1 MKRLIHICILLALFV
16 PEASATIIKGTVLAA
31 GRPVPA
37 EYTLLPDGTVGLG
50 SGHNACISQYTKG
63 RITVPSKIIVSDKT
77 YNVSRIMPLAFRL
90 CTNTKVIIIREGPT
104 SIGDF
109 AFVGCSSL
117 IEVELPSTIQSV
129 GSGLFSG
136 LKNLQAIICKA
147 LTPPQWDYYDVCFN
161 QKSGNGQV
169 QQFDE
174 SVGLYVPIGTDE
186 AYQQAKYT
194 NPSLGWT
201 TPEGW
206 GTAFAKIHPNAME
219 GFRIYSQEDLDE
231 LNYVVNSSSMYE
243 AIKHVYLETDIDMN
257 GYEWTAPIGNTPEH
271 AFKGTFHGQGHY
283 IRNLKVNSQDIAGL
297 FGYFNGEKITG
308 VRLEN
313 CDFRGK
319 ELAGGLV
326 AECGACTIDS
336 SYVYAATR
344 SDVLAG
350 GIVGRST
357 GFVNIDRCVAGG
369 LAFPYTISGGANPL
383 LAGII
388 GSTTGTLVTNCAMM
402 KSFADYARYSIF
414 VGECTS
420 DFVSMVNYSYSGQH
434 ETAPID
440 SEATGICYGEHILQ
454 YGQPLSIIDYAGNRQ
469 DMTYNE
475 STLRSVYP
483 ASVLGFEGWAYNN
496 GEFPLPDCFTDRW
509 PTKPN
514 HAVYGSPALAAESIN
529 VLTPDEFIPPS
540 AWLDLSD
547 IGFRHY
553 SFRASRL
560 WIDGN
565 MDVFDRAEQ
574 LPLGLSEQITVEQG
588 ILLED
593 TLYAE
598 FTGTEPV
605 YKPVYLLND
614 KNELVYDEAGNMI
627 CIDSLFIFNKNTWRD
642 KVYSLCLPYNVALS
656 GNCTL
661 YQPTQIYDV
670 DGETTAFFSTVR
682 DNYVEAFRP
691 YLVVVHNERVT
702 LGTRTAVVCPAIDS
716 KTLLLGDY
724 EFEGTTTRK
733 GNITARENNIYML
746 KDSTHWLRFKDS
758 DDISTDVAPFTAYF
772 QSVRGNPAKR
782 INIVLDQHNPI
793 ISVGDFYYA
802 INNEDAEHVTA
813 TLLGYHG
820 RGGNVVV
827 PATAPYVLYGQKQ
840 EVPLTD
846 LSPNLFTRNT
856 AEIWS
861 IDMSQC
867 TSLKPFSI
875 DRSAKGNPFYSL
887 DARTII
893 YVPQGKAGA
902 GRNVVVGTECQS
914 LDLTDGWDFKP
925 PYDFHA
931 AHASYDRKLYAS
943 KQQNGTFK
951 SMTYTICLPFDVDM
965 SEYDT
970 RGVAK
975 VLTPYY
981 YKDEK
986 ELLFSYG
993 LTQFQAGKARVIKVL
1008 KDYVEFSATDV
1019 TVKAEAEE
1027 MSPVLLW
1034 GNVQNESGTWQ
1045 GTFARIDNEEAALM
1059 KAHTLYSNGKWYRIR
1074 SDEGRYRDAWV
1085 GAFRGYYT
1093 PIEQPSV
1100 GSLSAVFKLWVQG
1113 DDDDPI
1119 TRFPSDLF
1127 VSDSNFSNYDTE
1139 GTGIELPSLAPAAE
1153 EEAWFTLD
1161 GRKLDSKPQ
1170 TKGLYIYKGKK
1181 IVIK

>member
-1 MKRLIHICILLALFV
+1 M
-16 PEASATIIKGTVLAA
+16 
-31 GRPVPA
+31 
-37 EYTLLPDGTVGLG
+37 
-50 SGHNACISQYTKG
+50 
-63 RITVPSKIIVSDKT
+63 
-77 YNVSRIMPLAFRL
+77 
-90 CTNTKVIIIREGPT
+90 
-104 SIGDF
+104 
-109 AFVGCSSL
+109 
-117 IEVELPSTIQSV
+117 
-129 GSGLFSG
+129 
-136 LKNLQAIICKA
+136 
-147 LTPPQWDYYDVCFN
+147 
-161 QKSGNGQV
+161 

-593 TLYAE
+593 TLHAV

-614 KNELVYDEAGNMI
+614 KNELVYE
-627 CIDSLFIFNKNTWRD
+627 
-642 KVYSLCLPYNVALS
+642 
-656 GNCTL
+656 
-661 YQPTQIYDV
+661 
-670 DGETTAFFSTVR
+670 
-682 DNYVEAFRP
+682 
-691 YLVVVHNERVT
+691 
-702 LGTRTAVVCPAIDS
+702 
-716 KTLLLGDY
+716 
-724 EFEGTTTRK
+724 
-733 GNITARENNIYML
+733 
-746 KDSTHWLRFKDS
+746 
-758 DDISTDVAPFTAYF
+758 
-772 QSVRGNPAKR
+772 
-782 INIVLDQHNPI
+782 
-793 ISVGDFYYA
+793 
-802 INNEDAEHVTA
+802 
-813 TLLGYHG
+813 
-820 RGGNVVV
+820 
-827 PATAPYVLYGQKQ
+827 
-840 EVPLTD
+840 
-846 LSPNLFTRNT
+846 
-856 AEIWS
+856 
-861 IDMSQC
+861 
-867 TSLKPFSI
+867 
-875 DRSAKGNPFYSL
+875 
-887 DARTII
+887 
-893 YVPQGKAGA
+893 
-902 GRNVVVGTECQS
+902 
-914 LDLTDGWDFKP
+914 
-925 PYDFHA
+925 
-931 AHASYDRKLYAS
+931 
-943 KQQNGTFK
+943 
-951 SMTYTICLPFDVDM
+951 M

-1034 GNVQNESGTWQ
+1034 GNVQNVSGTWQ